1 MFNRFKWTAPSGGR
15 NRMTANYEPVQPFLF
30 CAFATALEINYIFDI
45 GANIGQYSLF
55 ATQIRSADKIYAY
68 EAEQAAFDELLMNI
82 KLNEMQHRIEAHQQ
96 AVSSQS
102 GEVIFAV
109 AKPMA
114 GNNAIAS
121 TSIHRPGVYSETR
134 MVGCVALDE
143 AHTISG
149 RSLCFKIDV
158 EGHEAEVLRG
168 AAELLNANTC
178 VLQVEIYRD
187 NGKITELLK
196 YYGYTQIFSAG
207 ADCYFTNTTK
217 LVEPAQVLR
226 LIEGALSD
234 MISYNLKG

>member
-1 MFNRFKWTAPSGGR
+1 
-15 NRMTANYEPVQPFLF
+15 
-30 CAFATALEINYIFDI
+30 
-45 GANIGQYSLF
+45 
-55 ATQIRSADKIYAY
+55 
-68 EAEQAAFDELLMNI
+68 
-82 KLNEMQHRIEAHQQ
+82 
-96 AVSSQS
+96 
-102 GEVIFAV
+102 
-109 AKPMA
+109 
-114 GNNAIAS
+114 
-121 TSIHRPGVYSETR
+121 
-134 MVGCVALDE
+134 
-143 AHTISG
+143 
-149 RSLCFKIDV
+149 
-158 EGHEAEVLRG
+158 VLRG